1 MLLNNAKPTV
11 CEGHLYC
18 LHAFQISWA
27 EGRPSGASSRVFKQ
41 TKSISQ
47 ASKLCEVSYNTF
59 RKYAKLYKNDEGV
72 SLFEEFKNQPGIG
85 INKPKNLN

>member
-1 MLLNNAKPTV
+1 MNNIKPFQS
-11 CEGHLYC
+11 LYGY
-18 LHAFQISWA
+18 LTKGRIEWA
-27 EGRPSGASSRVFKQ
+27 IKQ

-47 ASKLCEVSYNTF
+47 ASKLCEDSYNTF
-59 RKYAKLYKNDEGV
+59 RKYSKLYKNDESV